1 MAVDGGRARRALV
14 VTTVH
19 RPGDARIAHR
29 QLGALRDA
37 GWQVTYAAP
46 WSATGD
52 TPADWHA
59 TVDLPR
65 AAGRHRLAALWA
77 AWRLL
82 RTRGRDH
89 DVVLLHDPDLLPA
102 LLGTGLRTAVW
113 DVHEDT
119 AAALVDRAWVPSWAR
134 GPARTVVR
142 ALERWAERRC
152 ALLLLAEDGYRDRF
166 RRPHPVVPNVP
177 VVPDDVPPPS
187 TGRVVYVGRISTSRG
202 VHELLELGDRLAGTA
217 TVELVGQADADV
229 APLVEQAAADGRVR
243 WHGFVPNDRAL
254 ELVRGAAFGLSL
266 LRDEPNFHHS
276 MPTKL
281 LEYLANGVPVI
292 TTPLPQATAL
302 LDRHDLDTV
311 VPFGDVDAAEAA
323 IRNGLA
329 DPADLRERAR
339 AGREAARRE
348 RTWTTEGPRFVA
360 LLDRVARAT
369 TS

>member
-1 MAVDGGRARRALV
+1 M
-14 VTTVH
+14 H

-29 QLGALRDA
+29 QLTALHDA
-37 GWQVTYAAP
+37 GWDVTYAAP

-65 AAGRHRLAALWA
+65 ATGRRRLGALWA

-82 RTRGRDH
+82 RRRGREH

-102 LLGTGLRTAVW
+102 LLCTGLRNVVW

-119 AAALVDRAWVPSWAR
+119 AAALVDRPWVPGWAR
-134 GPARTVVR
+134 GPARTLVR
-142 ALERWAERRC
+142 MLERWAERRC
-152 ALLLLAEDGYRDRF
+152 ATLLLAEDGYRDRF
-166 RRPHPVVPNVP
+166 RRSHPVVPNVP
-177 VVPDDVPPPS
+177 VVPDDVPPPG
-187 TGRVVYVGRISTSRG
+187 TDRVVYLGRVAASRG
-202 VHELLELGDRLAGTA
+202 VHELLELGERLQGTA
-217 TVELVGQADADV
+217 SVELVGQADCDV
-229 APLVEQAAADGRVR
+229 RPVVEQADADGRIR

-266 LRDEPNFHHS
+266 LRDEPNFRHS

-281 LEYLANGVPVI
+281 LEYLANGVPVV

-302 LDRHDLDTV
+302 LDRHDLGTV

-323 IRNGLA
+323 IRAGLA
-329 DPADLRERAR
+329 DPADLRRRAE
-339 AGREAARRE
+339 AGRTAARSE

-360 LLDRVARAT
+360 LLETVARAT
-369 TS
+369 N